1 MTFTSP
7 SPNGKRA
14 GKPLPRGEGLSSP
27 QHSAQQSPRTT
38 EQHRERISPFSDLSS
53 GLSPGSASS
62 AGATAPSRQPISPL
76 QGQNHPPTVL
86 RLSDVLPPAPCE
98 TRLAPRPKAPPG
110 PEDGARAAHRLLLA
124 SVSAGLK
131 EQPNPDI
138 SPQKILSNSD
148 TDPPM
153 PSPLIMDHAHPKKAH
168 GKASEDLD
176 NGQEK
181 ILQDAPN
188 SNGHATTAP
197 TEKYS
202 VNLIQSVTSPQ
213 PAPRYER
220 LKHET
225 YVVSET
231 DSEDSLHTRQFGS
244 PTNGH
249 ATDAPTVQ
257 YSVNLTQSVTSSQF
271 APRDERRKHGTYI
284 MSETDSEDSLHTSS
298 RNVRVV
304 TILRNPI

>member
-1 MTFTSP
+1 MPQTVT
-7 SPNGKRA
+7 GT
-14 GKPLPRGEGLSSP
+14 PR
-27 QHSAQQSPRTT
+27 
-38 EQHRERISPFSDLSS
+38 
-53 GLSPGSASS
+53 
-62 AGATAPSRQPISPL
+62 
-76 QGQNHPPTVL
+76 
-86 RLSDVLPPAPCE
+86 LPPP
-98 TRLAPRPKAPPG
+98 
-110 PEDGARAAHRLLLA
+110 
-124 SVSAGLK
+124 
-131 EQPNPDI
+131 
-138 SPQKILSNSD
+138 
-148 TDPPM
+148 
-153 PSPLIMDHAHPKKAH
+153 
-168 GKASEDLD
+168 
-176 NGQEK
+176 
-181 ILQDAPN
+181 
-188 SNGHATTAP
+188 
-197 TEKYS
+197 EKYS

-271 APRDERRKHGTYI
+271 ATHI